1 MERILDLLGPLFLGA
16 LPTVILVFVLFFFLR
31 WAFWHPLERVL
42 AQRQA
47 ATEGAHRDAEGILR
61 SADDKVRHYQE
72 ALRQARAEIYREQEA
87 SRQAALDER
96 NRILQENRRQAN
108 EKLRQA
114 KLEIHRE
121 VEDAKQALEAESQ
134 RLAEQIAR
142 RLLASAGP
150 SGKPQ

>member
-16 LPTVILVFVLFFFLR
+16 LPTVILVFLLFFFLR
-31 WAFWHPLERVL
+31 WAFWRPFERVL

-47 ATEGAHRDAEGILR
+47 ATEGARRDAEGILR
-61 SADDKVRHYQE
+61 TADDKLRRYEE

-87 SRQAALDER
+87 SRHAALDER

-108 EKLRQA
+108 ERLRQA
-114 KLEIHRE
+114 KLEIARD
-121 VEDAKQALEAESQ
+121 VEDAKTSLEAESQ

-142 RLLASAGP
+142 TLLAPAGP
-150 SGKPQ
+150 TRKPQ